1 MVVTFVILFVICMGA
16 GEANKRFLL
25 EDNYYAIV
33 HRLEALETKSQV
45 QDAENAQLKRE
56 IGKNIIV

>member
-1 MVVTFVILFVICMGA
+1 MGA
-16 GEANKRFLL
+16 GEADKRILL

-33 HRLEALETKSQV
+33 QRLEALETKSQV